1 MELQRINLYNPNL
14 NKYIYIYFNLGRNS
28 SNNIKIIFNLKN
40 RRYKKGTKKIN
51 ENKKCGKREEMKD

>member
-14 NKYIYIYFNLGRNS
+14 NKYIYFNLGRNS

>member
-14 NKYIYIYFNLGRNS
+14 NKYIYFNLGRNS

-51 ENKKCGKREEMKD
+51 ENKNCGKREEVKD